1 MGPEGKENVFLQA
14 IQAGNDNIEESV
26 MQLIRGRSP
35 AVVLFLAALLLGG
48 CVSKTRMV
56 SVTSAPP
63 GAVVYLDGRELGTT
77 PFEAAIEERQG
88 DFNIYEFYAVK
99 QDYLP
104 ERKAYKE
111 ELYYQTAADVVP
123 EAVHF
128 AMRLRENHSVRVTSE
143 PAGGT
148 VTLDEVERGTTP
160 FDLVIEQSVKEPR
173 SFAIKVRKE
182 GYRDSV
188 KVVTEVASKKI
199 KGAFELPQAVHLT
212 LEPQQ

>member
-14 IQAGNDNIEESV
+14 IQAGNDIIKASV
-26 MQLIRGRSP
+26 MRLIRGRCP
-35 AVVLFLAALLLGG
+35 AVVLLLVALFLGG
-48 CVSKTRMV
+48 CVSKARKV
-56 SVTSAPP
+56 SVTSTPE
-63 GAVVYLDGRELGTT
+63 GAVVYLDGRELGIT
-77 PFEAAIEERQG
+77 PFEATIEERQG

-111 ELYYQTAADVVP
+111 ELYYQTVADVVP

-128 AMRLRENHSVRVTSE
+128 GMRLRLNHSVRVTSE
-143 PAGGT
+143 PAGGI

-160 FDLVIEQSVKEPR
+160 CDLVIEQSVKEPR
-173 SFAIKVRKE
+173 SFAIKVKKE

-188 KVVTEVASKKI
+188 KVVTEVVSKKI
-199 KGAFELPQAVHLT
+199 KGAFELPEAVHLS
-212 LEPQQ
+212 LERQQ